1 MAFHIRLLPDGHF
14 LTEMTRPFWSL
25 LLLEAKYNF
34 SGKRANCISLFLFGL
49 CLEARLNVRENV
61 EPAWRNS
68 MALQSASQHFTDL
81 CRETQS
87 WGHSPLWAP
96 RGISNVVTMCCWP
109 HSSSLKSRGP
119 WILLAG
125 SAWLQFLILVVHT
138 AGIKWEFFEDLMSC
152 PLVQSWCLL
161 PPSTDLTPLSS
172 FPWVHG
178 LFYTF
183 VLSHIFLVWITTGKL
198 FFQNSDPLILEL
210 SN

>member
-1 MAFHIRLLPDGHF
+1 MW
-14 LTEMTRPFWSL
+14 EKMW
-25 LLLEAKYNF
+25 
-34 SGKRANCISLFLFGL
+34 
-49 CLEARLNVRENV
+49 
-61 EPAWRNS
+61 
-68 MALQSASQHFTDL
+68 SQHG
-81 CRETQS
+81 ETAWHFKVPAITSQTCVERPRVE
-87 WGHSPLWAP
+87 GTPRLWAP

-138 AGIKWEFFEDLMSC
+138 AEIKREFFEDLMSC
-152 PLVQSWCLL
+152 PLVQPWCLL
-161 PPSTDLTPLSS
+161 PPSTDLTSLSS